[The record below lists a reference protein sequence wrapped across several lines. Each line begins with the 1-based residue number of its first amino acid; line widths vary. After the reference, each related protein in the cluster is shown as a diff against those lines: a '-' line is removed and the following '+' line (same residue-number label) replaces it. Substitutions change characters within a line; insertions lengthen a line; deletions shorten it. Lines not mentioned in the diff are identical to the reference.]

1 MKKLKQIMITI
12 ALTFFVSNGIF
23 AQTTQASI
31 SGVVFG
37 SNSAPIKDAII
48 KIHNES
54 TGFKVSSLSNFKGV
68 FTFKEAFT
76 TYFIFAVIGVLIG
89 AIFNILL
96 FNVIDPSA
104 SDTVKELTIKS
115 VVETMQKYN
124 TPASTINEMIAKMKE
139 NNPYSTIEILKGS
152 AFVIVFYSILGLIMA
167 AFFKSKTQE

>member
-68 FTFKEAFT
+68 FTFKELPLGGPYTISITAT
-76 TYFIFAVIGVLIG
+76 GYGDQQKSGYSLNQGDLI
-89 AIFNILL
+89 NIDVSAATCIL
-96 FNVIDPSA
+96 F
-104 SDTVKELTIKS
+104 KL
-115 VVETMQKYN
+115 
-124 TPASTINEMIAKMKE
+124 
-139 NNPYSTIEILKGS
+139 
-152 AFVIVFYSILGLIMA
+152 SIPK
-167 AFFKSKTQE
+167 FKSMLLECKFLFMPQR